1 MLLYIKTQKAAK
13 NCCVI
18 ILIDLFEFDRNL
30 IDLFEKAVDGFNA
43 EPVVLNIDFL
53 WWRIG
58 FLLVIKFCVLWE
70 KFFFEFLLEI
80 FIEKII
86 PLMLVCHEIQ
96 LKLYV
101 HGSIPSSCCN
111 AQNGGL
117 VFLVCDLRSQNQ
129 DLCDT
134 HFYFYI

>member
-13 NCCVI
+13 NRCVI

-58 FLLVIKFCVLWE
+58 FLLVIKICVLWE
-70 KFFFEFLLEI
+70 KFFFI
-80 FIEKII
+80 
-86 PLMLVCHEIQ
+86 
-96 LKLYV
+96 
-101 HGSIPSSCCN
+101 GN
-111 AQNGGL
+111 
-117 VFLVCDLRSQNQ
+117 
-129 DLCDT
+129 
-134 HFYFYI
+134 FY